1 MNKIRKLLCLAITL
15 IALYGCATGAVIVTG
30 KTRPP
35 IDPEKVQV
43 LAEYP
48 AKYEIIGIVTASSGS
63 GWDATG
69 DYEYAK
75 EELKKQAAKIG
86 ANAVVIEAIGKETHY
101 IPDSY
106 VTTSEHSLTGKAL
119 LIP

>member
-1 MNKIRKLLCLAITL
+1 MKKIRVLICLAFSL
-15 IALYGCATGAVIVTG
+15 IALCSCATGAVIVTG

-48 AKYEIIGIVTASSGS
+48 TKYEIIGIVTASSGS
-63 GWDATG
+63 GWDTTG

-86 ANAVVIEAIGKETHY
+86 ANAVVIETIGKETVY
-101 IPDSY
+101 FPDSY
-106 VTTSEHSLTGKAL
+106 TASSEHSLTGKAL